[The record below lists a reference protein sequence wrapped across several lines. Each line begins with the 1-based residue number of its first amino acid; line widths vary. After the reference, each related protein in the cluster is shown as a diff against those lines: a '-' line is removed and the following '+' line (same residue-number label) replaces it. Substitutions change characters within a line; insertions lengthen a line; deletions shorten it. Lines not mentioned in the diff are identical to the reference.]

1 MATTSARY
9 IPAVAVIDAE
19 EAANHHSELPNTV
32 ALQIL
37 EQTRNDAPRRWW
49 PRRLLDMLFERIRWR
64 GTERRT
70 ELPLPAT
77 ARSQSRFR
85 HSARCR
91 NGKHASSLR
100 PLLYS
105 AALSLIFGEQLFGN
119 TNTPIG
125 SFWIQLLRAMYVPQ
139 CLLCLIEKFRRNDD
153 RIC

>member
-19 EAANHHSELPNTV
+19 EAANHHPELPNTV

-91 NGKHASSLR
+91 NEKHASSLR

-105 AALSLIFGEQLFGN
+105 AGLSLIFGEQLFGN

-125 SFWIQLLRAMYVPQ
+125 SFWMQLLRAMYVPQ
-139 CLLCLIEKFRRNDD
+139 CLLCLIAKFR
-153 RIC
+153 